1 MLVTTD
7 YTEKKTVLIAT
18 VIKKQNQVLEE
29 ISELNSL
36 AKTLGAIVIKEF
48 IQKIKSKNPKT
59 FIGKGKMEEIK
70 TFIIVNNIKLV
81 IFNDNLSPSQ
91 FKNIEKTLKSEVV
104 DRTKVILD
112 IFSKRAKTSYAKAQ
126 IKLAQY
132 KYALSKLPKLWTHL
146 EKQRGGIGFRGP
158 GESEIETDRR
168 NLRKSIN
175 KLKQNIKLI
184 DKQMNTQRKHRNNII
199 RISLV
204 GYTNV
209 GKSTIMNLLSNAK
222 VATVEKKL
230 FSTVDTTVRKI
241 KIKKQIFLLSDTV
254 GFINNLPTQLIDSFK
269 STLSE
274 IKESD
279 LLIHVI
285 DINKSTFIKEIKYVE
300 NILLEIGIK
309 PNIIIKV
316 FNQIDR
322 CSELNTKQSIINK
335 KYKDIK
341 NILFISALQKTSI
354 KLLKQKIYALTKRIH
369 RIHRKKICIKKN
381 DK

>member
-18 VIKKQNQVLEE
+18 VIKTNHQKVLEE
-29 ISELNSL
+29 IYELNSL

-48 IQKIKSKNPKT
+48 IQKIKQKPPKT
-59 FIGKGKMEEIK
+59 LIGKGKIEELK
-70 TFIIVNNIKLV
+70 SFILVNNIKLV

-91 FKNIEKTLKSEVV
+91 LKNLEKTLTSEVV

-168 NLRKSIN
+168 NLRKSIK
-175 KLKQNIKLI
+175 KLKKNMKLI
-184 DKQMNTQRKHRNNII
+184 DKQMKTQRKHRKNLI

-209 GKSTIMNLLSNAK
+209 GKSTIMNLLSKAK
-222 VATVEKKL
+222 VATVENHL

-241 KIKKQIFLLSDTV
+241 QIKKQRFLLSDTV

-274 IKESD
+274 IQDSD

-285 DINKSTFIKEIKYVE
+285 DITKNSFIKHIKYVE
-300 NILLEIGIK
+300 NILLEIGRK
-309 PNIIIKV
+309 TNLIIKV
-316 FNQIDR
+316 FNKIDR
-322 CSELNTKQSIINK
+322 CRELNTKQSIIKK
-335 KYKDIK
+335 KYQDIK

-354 KLLKQKIYALTKRIH
+354 KLLKQKIYALTKRIP
-369 RIHRKKICIKKN
+369 R
-381 DK
+381 

>member
-1 MLVTTD
+1 MLGTTD

-18 VIKKQNQVLEE
+18 VMKKQKKVLEE

-48 IQKIKSKNPKT
+48 IQKIKYKKPKT

-70 TFIIVNNIKLV
+70 RFIRVNNINLV

-91 FKNIEKTLKSEVV
+91 LKNIEKTLISEVV

-175 KLKQNIKLI
+175 KLNQNIKLI
-184 DKQMNTQRKHRNNII
+184 DKQMNTQRKHRNNNII

-209 GKSTIMNLLSNAK
+209 GKSTIMNILSKAK
-222 VATVEKKL
+222 VATVENKL
-230 FSTVDTTVRKI
+230 FTTLDTKVRKI

-285 DINKSTFIKEIKYVE
+285 DITKNSFIKDIKYVE

-309 PNIIIKV
+309 KNLIIKV
-316 FNQIDR
+316 FNKIDR
-322 CSELNTKQSIINK
+322 CSELNIKQSIINK

-341 NILFISALQKTSI
+341 NILFLSALQKPSI

-369 RIHRKKICIKKN
+369 RKKCIKKN

>member
-7 YTEKKTVLIAT
+7 YTQKQTVIIAT
-18 VIKKQNQVLEE
+18 VIKNNKQYKEE
-29 ISELNSL
+29 IYELNSL
-36 AKTLGAIVIKEF
+36 AETLGAIVIKKF
-48 IQKIKSKNPKT
+48 IQKIKYKNPKT
-59 FIGKGKMEEIK
+59 FIGKGKIEEIK
-70 TFIIVNNIKLV
+70 NFIIVNNIKIV

-91 FKNIEKTLKSEVV
+91 FKNIEKILTSEVV

-126 IKLAQY
+126 IQLAQY

-168 NLRKSIN
+168 NIRKSIN
-175 KLKQNIKLI
+175 KLKKKIKLI
-184 DKQMNTQRKHRNNII
+184 DKQMNTQRKHRKNII

-209 GKSTIMNLLSNAK
+209 GKSTIMNLLSKAK
-222 VATVEKKL
+222 VYIENHL

-241 KIKKQIFLLSDTV
+241 KINKQIFLLSDTV
-254 GFINNLPTQLIDSFK
+254 GFINNLPAQLIDSFK
-269 STLSE
+269 STLLE

-285 DINKSTFIKEIKYVE
+285 DITKNNFLKDITYVE

-309 PNIIIKV
+309 KNIIIKV
-316 FNQIDR
+316 FNKIDICR
-322 CSELNTKQSIINK
+322 ELNTKNAIINK
-335 KYKDIK
+335 KYMK
-341 NILFISALQKTSI
+341 NILFISALQKKYI
-354 KLLKQKIYALTKRIH
+354 KFLKEKIYAFTKQ
-369 RIHRKKICIKKN
+369 KK
-381 DK
+381 

>member
-1 MLVTTD
+1 MLGTTD

-18 VIKKQNQVLEE
+18 VMKKQKKVLEE

-36 AKTLGAIVIKEF
+36 ANTLGAIVIKEF
-48 IQKIKSKNPKT
+48 IQKIKSKKPKT
-59 FIGKGKMEEIK
+59 FIGKGKIEEIK
-70 TFIIVNNIKLV
+70 RFIRVNNINLV

-91 FKNIEKTLKSEVV
+91 FKNIEKTLISEVV

-175 KLKQNIKLI
+175 KLNQNIKLI
-184 DKQMNTQRKHRNNII
+184 DKQMNTQRKHRNNNII

-209 GKSTIMNLLSNAK
+209 GKSTIMNLLSKAK
-222 VATVEKKL
+222 VATVENKL
-230 FSTVDTTVRKI
+230 FTTLDTKVRKI

-254 GFINNLPTQLIDSFK
+254 GFINNLPTQLIYSFK

-285 DINKSTFIKEIKYVE
+285 DITKNSFIKDIKYVE
-300 NILLEIGIK
+300 NLLLEIGIK
-309 PNIIIKV
+309 KHLIIKV
-316 FNQIDR
+316 FNKIDR
-322 CSELNTKQSIINK
+322 CSELNIKQSIINK
-335 KYKDIK
+335 KYKDIQ
-341 NILFISALQKTSI
+341 NILFLSALQKTSI

-369 RIHRKKICIKKN
+369 RKKCRKKHEK
-381 DK
+381 

>member
-7 YTEKKTVLIAT
+7 YTKKKTVLIAT
-18 VIKKQNQVLEE
+18 VIKQKINKQYKEE
-29 ISELNSL
+29 IYELNSL
-36 AKTLGAIVIKEF
+36 AETLGAIVIKKF
-48 IQKIKSKNPKT
+48 IQKIKYKNPKT
-59 FIGKGKMEEIK
+59 FIGKGKIEEIK
-70 TFIIVNNIKLV
+70 SFIIVNNIKLV

-91 FKNIEKTLKSEVV
+91 FKNIEKILTSEVV

-112 IFSKRAKTSYAKAQ
+112 IFSKRANTSYAKAQ

-168 NLRKSIN
+168 NIRKSIK
-175 KLKQNIKLI
+175 KLNQKIKLI
-184 DKQMNTQRKHRNNII
+184 DKQMNTQRKHRKNII

-209 GKSTIMNLLSNAK
+209 GKSTLMNILSKAK
-222 VATVEKKL
+222 VYIENKF
-230 FSTVDTTVRKI
+230 FSTVDTTVRQI
-241 KIKKQIFLLSDTV
+241 TIKKQRFILSDTV
-254 GFINNLPTQLIDSFK
+254 GFINNLPAQLIDSFK

-285 DINKSTFIKEIKYVE
+285 DLTKHNFIKDITYVE

-309 PNIIIKV
+309 KNIIIKV
-316 FNQIDR
+316 FNKIDIL
-322 CSELNTKQSIINK
+322 SELNPKPSIRNK
-335 KYKDIK
+335 KYIN
-341 NILFISALQKTSI
+341 NILFISALQKEYI
-354 KLLKQKIYALTKRIH
+354 KFLKEKIYAFTKHINKKTNEIRIF
-369 RIHRKKICIKKN
+369 
-381 DK
+381 

>member
-1 MLVTTD
+1 MLGTTD

-18 VIKKQNQVLEE
+18 VMKKQKKVLEE

-36 AKTLGAIVIKEF
+36 ANTLGAIVIKEF
-48 IQKIKSKNPKT
+48 IQKIKYKKPKT

-70 TFIIVNNIKLV
+70 RFIRGNNINLV

-91 FKNIEKTLKSEVV
+91 LKNIEKTLISEVV

-175 KLKQNIKLI
+175 KLNQNIKLI
-184 DKQMNTQRKHRNNII
+184 DKQMNTQRKHRNNNII

-209 GKSTIMNLLSNAK
+209 GKSTIMNILSKAK
-222 VATVEKKL
+222 VATVENKL
-230 FSTVDTTVRKI
+230 FTTLDTKVRKI

-285 DINKSTFIKEIKYVE
+285 DITKNSFIKDIKYVE

-309 PNIIIKV
+309 KNLIIKV
-316 FNQIDR
+316 FNKIDR
-322 CSELNTKQSIINK
+322 CSELNIKQSIINK

-341 NILFISALQKTSI
+341 NILFLSALQKTSI

-369 RIHRKKICIKKN
+369 RKKCIKKN

>member
-18 VIKKQNQVLEE
+18 VIKKQNKVLEE
-29 ISELNSL
+29 IYELKSL

-48 IQKIKSKNPKT
+48 IQNIKYKKPKT
-59 FIGKGKMEEIK
+59 FIGKGKIEEIK
-70 TFIIVNNIKLV
+70 NFIIVNNIKLV

-91 FKNIEKTLKSEVV
+91 LKNIEKTLTFEVV

-168 NLRKSIN
+168 NIRITIN
-175 KLKQNIKLI
+175 KLNKKIQLI
-184 DKQMNTQRKHRNNII
+184 DKQMNTQRKHRKNII

-222 VATVEKKL
+222 VSTVEKKL

-285 DINKSTFIKEIKYVE
+285 DITKNSFIKDIKYVE
-300 NILLEIGIK
+300 NLLLEIGIK
-309 PNIIIKV
+309 KNRIIKV
-316 FNQIDR
+316 FNKIDR
-322 CSELNTKQSIINK
+322 CSELNTKKSIINK
-335 KYKDIK
+335 KYLQ
-341 NILFISALQKTSI
+341 NLLFISALQKKTI
-354 KLLKQKIYALTKRIH
+354 KLLKQKIYAFTKSINRNIH
-369 RIHRKKICIKKN
+369 RNK
-381 DK
+381 

>member
-1 MLVTTD
+1 MLGTTD

-18 VIKKQNQVLEE
+18 VMKKQKKVLEE

-48 IQKIKSKNPKT
+48 IQKIKYKKPKT

-70 TFIIVNNIKLV
+70 RFIRGNNINLV

-91 FKNIEKTLKSEVV
+91 LKNIEKTLISEVV

-175 KLKQNIKLI
+175 KLNQNIKLI
-184 DKQMNTQRKHRNNII
+184 DKQMNTQRKHRNNNLI

-209 GKSTIMNLLSNAK
+209 GKSTIMNILSKAK
-222 VATVEKKL
+222 VATVENKL
-230 FSTVDTTVRKI
+230 FTTLDTKVRQI

-285 DINKSTFIKEIKYVE
+285 DITKNSFIKDIKYVE

-309 PNIIIKV
+309 KNIIIKV
-316 FNQIDR
+316 FNKIDR
-322 CSELNTKQSIINK
+322 CSELNIKQSIINK

-341 NILFISALQKTSI
+341 NILFLSALQKTSI

-369 RIHRKKICIKKN
+369 RKKCIKKN